1 MNNLKTLIGY
11 EYKKIFLRKSTWI
24 IIVIAIFITLL
35 SCLADTWGTVY
46 VDGKPAYSHY
56 EEMMTDA
63 EYTRALSGRI
73 IDDVLIGEMQ
83 SAYNRVQDVPLAGAT
98 DEFQTYARPYSS
110 IYALVRGITNDV
122 EAIDPT
128 SFYELRREKMLA
140 LYQQANLSEV
150 EIQKHLE
157 NDERVDK
164 PLVFQHTSGYE
175 SIFGKFFTLGLS
187 LTFLV
192 SICLAPIFA
201 NENSDRTAQLILTSR
216 YGKNK
221 AILSK
226 LITGISFTLISAVIL
241 LLLQC
246 LPILYLR
253 GFEGWD
259 APIQLALVTLSNP
272 ITLLEGVLILCA
284 LVIIASIL
292 IACIVM
298 CLSAKLKN
306 AFGVITIISIFT
318 MICLFLNVADQ
329 YRFLSQLIDI
339 LPLRVTSENSIFTD
353 YFYVVFNHC
362 FTTYE
367 IVPVIYG
374 FLAILLLVFS
384 YQSFKNQQIG

>member
-1 MNNLKTLIGY
+1 MNNLRTLIGY

-24 IIVIAIFITLL
+24 IIAIAIFITLL

-46 VDGKPAYSHY
+46 VDGEPAYSHY

-63 EYTRALSGRI
+63 EYTRALTGRI
-73 IDDVLIGEMQ
+73 IDEVLISEMQ
-83 SAYNRVQDVPLAGAT
+83 SAYSLVHEAPLAEASK
-98 DEFQTYARPYSS
+98 EFQTYARPYSA
-110 IYALVRGITNDV
+110 IYALVRGVTEDV
-122 EAIDPT
+122 ETIDPS
-128 SFYELRREKMLA
+128 SFYELRRAKMLA
-140 LYQQANLSEV
+140 LYQQAKLSEV

-157 NDERVDK
+157 NDEKVDK
-164 PLVFQHTSGYE
+164 PLIFQHTSGYE
-175 SIFGKFFTLGLS
+175 SIYGKFFTLGLT

-226 LITGISFTLISAVIL
+226 LITGISFTLISAFTL

-246 LPILYLR
+246 LPILFLR

-272 ITLLEGVLILCA
+272 ITMLEGVLILCA
-284 LVIIASIL
+284 LVTVTSVL
-292 IACIVM
+292 ITCIVM
-298 CLSAKLKN
+298 FLSTKLKN
-306 AFGVITIISIFT
+306 AFGVIIIISIFI
-318 MICLFLNVADQ
+318 MICLFLNISTQ
-329 YRFLSQLIDI
+329 YRFLSQLIDT
-339 LPLRVTSENSIFTD
+339 LPLRVMSENSIFTD
-353 YFYVVFNHC
+353 YFYVLFNHC

-374 FLAILLLVFS
+374 LLSIILLAFS